1 MKATTDS
8 AYGPDGPE
16 IEPTLLLRYLVKRY
30 DDLLESDHPRINLT
44 LGGLSLTGVARDEEA
59 EKELNYLLYPASHP
73 DHTLLTRCK
82 EIFLRT
88 LDRTKEGQTPRLSGD
103 DRGLPSLDERT
114 CRQILLTALREGKRM
129 IADDNYEYAKIIE
142 SIGWIALRCY
152 PRRLKEFEDAWKTS
166 QGDLGGATRR
176 AVEILRTAFRQRDR
190 E

>member
-1 MKATTDS
+1 METTTHK

-30 DDLLESDHPRINLT
+30 DELLESDNPRINLT

-88 LDRTKEGQTPRLSGD
+88 LDRTKPEETPRLSGD
-103 DRGLPSLDERT
+103 GARLPSLDEGT

-142 SIGWIALRCY
+142 STGWIALQCY
-152 PRRLKEFEDAWKTS
+152 PRRLAEFEDAWLEE
-166 QGDLGGATRR
+166 DPRDAIRR
-176 AVEILRTAFRQRDR
+176 VVEVLRTAFSRRNR